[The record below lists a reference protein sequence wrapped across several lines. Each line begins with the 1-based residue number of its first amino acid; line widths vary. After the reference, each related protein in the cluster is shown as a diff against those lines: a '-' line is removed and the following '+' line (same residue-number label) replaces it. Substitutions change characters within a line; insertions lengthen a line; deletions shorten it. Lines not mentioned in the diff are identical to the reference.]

1 MGSSHLIM
9 PLIDLHCYLG
19 VTPETLA
26 SGAGNAADAKSY
38 ADAFGVDVLCFSAP
52 LASTDARGGAA
63 FLNGQLAT
71 DPRFRGWL
79 TVSIHQPEQAGEL
92 ARKYLVKT
100 AFCGTLLEQAGD
112 ADALTTAG
120 GRETLNA
127 LRRYSKPV
135 FVTVSSPA
143 TLRATVEAAREFSA
157 LRFFVSPQSE
167 YLTQVTIAAM
177 KDAINTLF
185 VPVAAFAERDVV
197 ANAVAVLGERRVA
210 WASDW
215 GRFHP
220 AAALGMIRDSALG
233 ASQRERVGLRNARD
247 VLVQN

>member
-1 MGSSHLIM
+1 M

-26 SGAGNAADAKSY
+26 SGAGDATSAKSY
-38 ADAFGVDVLCFSAP
+38 ADAYGVDVLCFSSP
-52 LASTDARGGAA
+52 LASTDSRGGAE
-63 FLNGQLAT
+63 FLSAQLAT

-79 TVSIHQPEQAGEL
+79 TVSIHQSEQAGEL
-92 ARKYLVKT
+92 ARKYLVKP
-100 AFCGTLLEQAGD
+100 AFCGTLLEQGGD

-143 TLRATVEAAREFSA
+143 TLQSAVEAAREFST
-157 LRFFVSPQSE
+157 LKFFISPQTE
-167 YLTQVTIAAM
+167 YLTQVAVAAM
-177 KDAINTLF
+177 KEAVNTLF

-197 ANAVAVLGERRVA
+197 AKAVEVLGERRVA

-233 ASQRERVGLRNARD
+233 PSQRERVGVRNARD
-247 VLVQN
+247 VLV

>member
-1 MGSSHLIM
+1 M

-26 SGAGNAADAKSY
+26 AGAGDAAGAKAY
-38 ADAFGVDVLCFSAP
+38 ADTFGVDILCFSSP
-52 LASTDARGGAA
+52 LASTDSGGGAA
-63 FLNGQLAT
+63 FLNSQLGS

-79 TVSIHQPEQAGEL
+79 TVSIHQSEQAGEL
-92 ARKYLVKT
+92 ARKYLVKP
-100 AFCGTLLEQAGD
+100 AFCGTLLEQHGD

-120 GRETLNA
+120 GRDTLNA

-143 TLRATVEAAREFSA
+143 TLQAAVEAAKEFA
-157 LRFFVSPQSE
+157 MLKFFVSPQNE
-167 YLTQVTIAAM
+167 YLTQVAVAAM
-177 KDAINTLF
+177 KEAINTLF

-197 ANAVAVLGERRVA
+197 ANAVEVLGERRVA

-220 AAALGMIRDSALG
+220 AAALGMIRDSKLG
-233 ASQRERVGLRNARD
+233 PAQRERVGVRNARD
-247 VLVQN
+247 VLV

>member
-1 MGSSHLIM
+1 M

-26 SGAGNAADAKSY
+26 SGAGDAAGAKTY
-38 ADAFGVDVLCFSAP
+38 ADTFGVDVLCFSAP
-52 LASTDARGGAA
+52 LASTDSRGGAE
-63 FLNGQLAT
+63 FLNRQLGS

-79 TVSIHQPEQAGEL
+79 TVSIHQAEEAGDL
-92 ARKYLVKT
+92 ARKYLGKSS
-100 AFCGTLLEQAGD
+100 FCGTLLEQHGD

-120 GRETLNA
+120 GRDTLNA

-143 TLRATVEAAREFSA
+143 TLQAVVDAAREFA
-157 LRFFVSPQSE
+157 TLKFFVSPQSE
-167 YLTQVTIAAM
+167 YLTQVTVAAM
-177 KDAINTLF
+177 KEAINTLF

-197 ANAVAVLGERRVA
+197 ANAVEVLGERRVA

-220 AAALGMIRDSALG
+220 AAALGMIRDSKLG
-233 ASQRERVGLRNARD
+233 PAQRERVGVRNARD
-247 VLVQN
+247 VLV